1 MALPSMI
8 RAAGALAAPLVVSVM
23 NRYSRVSLV
32 VNALTG
38 HRWPVGGTS
47 IRAHLT
53 TSSLLAEA
61 RQRHA
66 AKDDGL
72 TFFAAAVIVPAW
84 IAG

>member
-38 HRWPVGGTS
+38 HRLAVGGTS

-53 TSSLLAEA
+53 TSSPLAEA
-61 RQRHA
+61 RQRWLLGRRIDTLPRYA
-66 AKDDGL
+66 RER
-72 TFFAAAVIVPAW
+72 
-84 IAG
+84 